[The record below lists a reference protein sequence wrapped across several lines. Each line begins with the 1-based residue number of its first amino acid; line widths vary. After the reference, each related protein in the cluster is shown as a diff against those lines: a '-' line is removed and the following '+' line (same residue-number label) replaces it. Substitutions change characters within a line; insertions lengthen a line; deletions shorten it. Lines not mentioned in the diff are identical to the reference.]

1 MYWCYLLESPSGGP
15 WDRASSWAGLGPRGG
30 AYQLEADLPVL
41 PVYLGII
48 VPNTGRRAARQE
60 GGARRRWCAQTLQR
74 VWESTPEVAGAA
86 AAAAPSLPSVG
97 RVVFVQVK
105 KRLFR
110 DAVQFFQLL
119 FNFSV
124 SEKANGEEVGPGMV
138 HRITDLEEPV
148 FSINTEGSVIPTRAP
163 GLSAG

>member
-15 WDRASSWAGLGPRGG
+15 WDQASSWAGLGSRGG

-48 VPNTGRRAARQE
+48 VPNTGRCAARQE
-60 GGARRRWCAQTLQR
+60 GGVRPRWCAQALQR
-74 VWESTPEVAGAA
+74 VWESSPEVTGA
-86 AAAAPSLPSVG
+86 AAAAPSLASVG

-110 DAVQFFQLL
+110 DAVQFFHQ
-119 FNFSV
+119 
-124 SEKANGEEVGPGMV
+124 K
-138 HRITDLEEPV
+138 
-148 FSINTEGSVIPTRAP
+148 IP
-163 GLSAG
+163 